1 MAPPWASGVMGA
13 YLFYAIIAF
22 ILLDTRRQP

>member
-13 YLFYAIIAF
+13 YLFLAIIAF